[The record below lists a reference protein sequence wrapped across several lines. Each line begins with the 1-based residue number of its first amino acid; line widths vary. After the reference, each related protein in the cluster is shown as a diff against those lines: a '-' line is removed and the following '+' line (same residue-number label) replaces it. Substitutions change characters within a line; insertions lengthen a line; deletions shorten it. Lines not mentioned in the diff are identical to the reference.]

1 MKSDL
6 DNLLACFWEWI
17 QMTPQ
22 LYAIESMRQL
32 DLEEYMFPLWDEI
45 YDKTIE
51 LVDSNTTDNG
61 AMDSILTA
69 MALDNETEDILNY
82 IAESGGT
89 PFISRIVNL
98 GVSHMQPNARWQCA
112 ELIRRRKPP
121 NGDIVLKQLLL
132 DSVEYVVKRAKNA
145 ILHPYEKDCL

>member
-32 DLEEYMFPLWDEI
+32 DLEEYMFPHWDEI

-51 LVDSNTTDNG
+51 LVDNNTTDNG

-82 IAESGGT
+82 IAE
-89 PFISRIVNL
+89 
-98 GVSHMQPNARWQCA
+98 
-112 ELIRRRKPP
+112 
-121 NGDIVLKQLLL
+121 
-132 DSVEYVVKRAKNA
+132 
-145 ILHPYEKDCL
+145 